1 MSNKIA
7 VEGGLS
13 NVTQELQDSNYNLV
27 NLEESNL
34 ENVEAVILNGE
45 DNNMMNMSDIKT
57 EAQVIN
63 AQGLS
68 ASEVK
73 NELQNRL
80 V

>member
-1 MSNKIA
+1 MNNKIA
-7 VEGGLS
+7 IEGGLS
-13 NVTQELQDSNYNLV
+13 NVTQELQDSNYDLV

-73 NELQNRL
+73 SELQNRL